1 MSGNLIRTVEIGLLL
16 DPTKKQ
22 SLIRKR
28 DHKKEQS
35 DLLLDYLDYQSD
47 LLVQQI
53 SLDIPTF
60 TIILHKQMAFETNKT
75 DNLQRQNDAKK
86 HSKMNNYSEKEM
98 KKCGMQDVQCKTGEG
113 YFIRFCSNFEY
124 RQSKSK
130 TKTSGRSI

>member
-60 TIILHKQMAFETNKT
+60 TIILHKQMAFETK
-75 DNLQRQNDAKK
+75 RE
-86 HSKMNNYSEKEM
+86 NN
-98 KKCGMQDVQCKTGEG
+98 VN
-113 YFIRFCSNFEY
+113 SNFNHAL
-124 RQSKSK
+124 RLL
-130 TKTSGRSI
+130 GRCLEPILL